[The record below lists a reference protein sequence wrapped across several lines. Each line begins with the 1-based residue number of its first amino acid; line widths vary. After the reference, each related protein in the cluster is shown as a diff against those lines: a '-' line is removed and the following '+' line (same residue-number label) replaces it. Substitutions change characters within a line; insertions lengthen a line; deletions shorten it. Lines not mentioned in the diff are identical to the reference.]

1 MAFSLVALTPILIPI
16 IFSIFFTTL
25 FILIVLELK
34 AISRSLSNIEKFII
48 QSNSKEEDRRHP
60 TSIF

>member
-1 MAFSLVALTPILIPI
+1 MVFSLLSLTPIFI
-16 IFSIFFTTL
+16 SIFFTTL

-34 AISRSLSNIEKFII
+34 AISRSLSNIEKFIV
-48 QSNSKEEDRRHP
+48 QSNRKEEDRRHP

>member
-1 MAFSLVALTPILIPI
+1 MIGLSLISLFPFLI
-16 IFSIFFTTL
+16 SVFFTTL

-34 AISRSLSNIEKFII
+34 AISRSLSNIERYIS
-48 QSNSKEEDRRHP
+48 QSNRSDEDRKTS

>member
-1 MAFSLVALTPILIPI
+1 MSFSLISLTALTPILI
-16 IFSIFFTTL
+16 SIFFTTL

-34 AISRSLSNIEKFII
+34 AISRSLSNIEKYII

-60 TSIF
+60 PSNF

>member
-1 MAFSLVALTPILIPI
+1 MTLSLFTLTTLTPILI
-16 IFSIFFTTL
+16 SIFFTTL

-48 QSNSKEEDRRHP
+48 HSNSKEEDRRPP
-60 TSIF
+60 TSIY

>member
-1 MAFSLVALTPILIPI
+1 MVFLLLSLTSLII
-16 IFSIFFTTL
+16 SIFFTTL

-34 AISRSLSNIEKFII
+34 AISRSLSNIEKFMI

-60 TSIF
+60 TSMF